1 MEAFGTAAAVTELLS
16 LSIKVSKAA
25 KSLVES
31 FANAP
36 DELVQLATKL
46 THIQLRIQQLYMLDQ
61 ELSVADSAVLLPSE
75 HQTVLSTGLQTNLE
89 ALQAVQSLCNARLGN
104 SETIGTRR
112 LTSLNQI
119 SLGALNASH
128 SLLHSELKEST
139 KAVKELIHVEI
150 QGLIR
155 DSSVDNLNMTAAVS
169 DDNPYQPTHTENT
182 LCVHVKT
189 ARQNHRRELEKQSPP
204 VLTFVSSTHTKER
217 LDPGMRLIEHDM
229 RRSLSTH
236 SVVYG
241 SLRRL
246 HTTEKRA
253 IGAMLTVQSKRNR
266 RKLRLVFEIGFK
278 LFSQHVLR
286 FELNLRQTARRWTSM
301 PTVDCSMPIFNV
313 RPNDAPIFQACRDKD
328 VNRVRY
334 LLESGQASVHD
345 VDDEVGGLLE
355 HALKRYCRMGSYTSD
370 LDENYHRIQQ
380 LVQHLLDQGCDPN
393 TFYGPI
399 RWGRLPAI
407 LWAFDW
413 GYSSAVSALLLHGA
427 DIVSFDS
434 IVPGCLQDVNAGFEW
449 KLKILRSVGFS
460 DWKPES
466 RPEVLP
472 ATTIL
477 HGACESSNVQEV
489 LFALE
494 VAGLDPD
501 MALATAVRAGF
512 LKGAAILIECGA
524 TSTEGTLINTRKLCL
539 RAPEVARF
547 FSYGVGDFWASGKI
561 YEWYISDL
569 ENAEQT
575 RRPRLNFGWTRSGR
589 IYRASS
595 GQDGK
600 GSQGGETEEARPTL
614 VQTRRCQSSNGTVN
628 NHLNDARVDSAHWG
642 EENPQ
647 VSRDELKN
655 PCDLGSFFRY
665 QTQFCHHTSSA
676 EGRRRLTRFPMVL
689 ALCDALQFAGYR
701 AEMDDDGDIWYEID
715 DGDRY
720 FDAKEHQDGDGRGDW
735 IAEFCPICQDFERHG
750 LGHVLEKAE
759 EAKRELREYR
769 EKVRAAKY
777 GV

>member
-1 MEAFGTAAAVTELLS
+1 MTIHTS
-16 LSIKVSKAA
+16 PPI
-25 KSLVES
+25 
-31 FANAP
+31 
-36 DELVQLATKL
+36 
-46 THIQLRIQQLYMLDQ
+46 LRI
-61 ELSVADSAVLLPSE
+61 
-75 HQTVLSTGLQTNLE
+75 
-89 ALQAVQSLCNARLGN
+89 R
-104 SETIGTRR
+104 
-112 LTSLNQI
+112 
-119 SLGALNASH
+119 
-128 SLLHSELKEST
+128 
-139 KAVKELIHVEI
+139 
-150 QGLIR
+150 
-155 DSSVDNLNMTAAVS
+155 
-169 DDNPYQPTHTENT
+169 
-182 LCVHVKT
+182 
-189 ARQNHRRELEKQSPP
+189 
-204 VLTFVSSTHTKER
+204 FV
-217 LDPGMRLIEHDM
+217 
-229 RRSLSTH
+229 
-236 SVVYG
+236 
-241 SLRRL
+241 
-246 HTTEKRA
+246 
-253 IGAMLTVQSKRNR
+253 
-266 RKLRLVFEIGFK
+266 
-278 LFSQHVLR
+278 
-286 FELNLRQTARRWTSM
+286 
-301 PTVDCSMPIFNV
+301 C
-313 RPNDAPIFQACRDKD
+313 
-328 VNRVRY
+328 
-334 LLESGQASVHD
+334 
-345 VDDEVGGLLE
+345 
-355 HALKRYCRMGSYTSD
+355 
-370 LDENYHRIQQ
+370 
-380 LVQHLLDQGCDPN
+380 
-393 TFYGPI
+393 
-399 RWGRLPAI
+399 
-407 LWAFDW
+407 
-413 GYSSAVSALLLHGA
+413 GA

-524 TSTEGTLINTRKLCL
+524 RCGSLRGLNARGPTATAHYLLLQGADLQPKTGPHRSAWQRTWVTAYRRDFNQYTSGWSFMSLEGDLAHLLAHGSDPFELFHDPESYGTRKLCL